1 MTLITQ
7 IIIAVVTFGALML
20 KKYVANIREEESN
33 KATNE
38 RDEEKIKKYNIL
50 SKMFLVISVV
60 GIVYFI
66 FYLIISTPFTFWN
79 IIKAMIK
86 MAVFAFITLIIIIYE
101 DGFFEDLD
109 EGDIQAF
116 LFFSV
121 IASVIVFACMFGY
134 DCVQEAKYEK
144 NIVEIEE
151 IQYNKKEFKLS
162 KEFNVIDSEDNEILE
177 NSVSEY
183 FDCEIYRYNSGSIS
197 IEYSICYVDEKG
209 DLIFKELDE
218 DNTKLMALKKDETP
232 YLEIKTYTK
241 YAIDNNKN
249 PPEQIVRNEKTEY
262 VIHVLQ
268 EDIDKV
274 LNLEK
279 EE

>member
-1 MTLITQ
+1 MTLIIQ

-20 KKYVANIREEESN
+20 KRYVANIRDEES
-33 KATNE
+33 KKDANE
-38 RDEEKIKKYNIL
+38 RNEEKIKKYNIL
-50 SKMFLVISVV
+50 SKIFLVISLV

-66 FYLIISTPFTFWN
+66 FYLIASTPCTFWN
-79 IIKAMIK
+79 VVK
-86 MAVFAFITLIIIIYE
+86 AVFKMLVFTLISIIIMVYE
-101 DGFFEDLD
+101 EGFFEDFD
-109 EGDIQAF
+109 EGDLQGLF
-116 LFFSV
+116 LLLLLISAILV
-121 IASVIVFACMFGY
+121 GCMAGY
-134 DCVQEAKYEK
+134 NGVQDMKYEK
-144 NIVEIEE
+144 NVIEIEE

-162 KEFNVIDSEDNEILE
+162 KEFNVIDSEDSGILE

-249 PPEQIVRNEKTEY
+249 PPEQIVRSEKTEY

-274 LNLEK
+274 LKLEK
-279 EE
+279 QE